1 MVKTCPICLEDIKEY
16 KNTLTLNCNHIFH
29 IDCYTS
35 FMMFQA
41 KEISLNGRN
50 IDIKCPMCRAIDENM
65 LIPLLEGIEDGM
77 DAQLMLV
84 LFISEIE
91 DKIIKEFIPSMLC
104 IIDGK
109 RRFSKRSMINVL
121 RKLIKDHEKKLRLVI
136 KDIKQ

>member
-1 MVKTCPICLEDIKEY
+1 MVKSCPICLEDIEGY

-35 FMMFQA
+35 FMVYQA
-41 KEISLNGRN
+41 KEISLNGKS
-50 IDIKCPMCRAIDENM
+50 IDIKCPMCRGTDENM
-65 LIPLLEGIEDGM
+65 LIPLLEGIEEGM
-77 DAQLMLV
+77 DSMLMLE

-91 DKIIKEFIPSMLC
+91 DTILKEFLPSLLC

-109 RRFSKRSMINVL
+109 RRFSKRSMMNVL
-121 RKLIKDHEKKLRLVI
+121 RKLVKDHEKKLRLVI